1 MTWTIQNRL
10 PKRQAVLF
18 LLVLA
23 APCLVLTGLGLQV
36 SRQERQL
43 AERRAGEDRQ
53 RRLAQFRAD
62 LLAALERVKRQA
74 AAGRE
79 DGAAVLVAAVRD
91 GSLVLPFEDDPHAR
105 QFRHS
110 FEATAFGARIR
121 QAEQE
126 ELVARNFEG
135 AAEQYRAAIAESRR
149 PWEQAY
155 GSLLLARAQQKAGRQ
170 AEAMAQYRAVLHS
183 PAGFTDEYGI
193 PIALYASAPLLESG
207 ADRAEV
213 ARLLRTLAPGF
224 GRMASPALSM
234 IRELAA
240 KTGAADLLPELNRVI
255 RGQERAEAL
264 QADFAH
270 VLARLQADDPVW
282 IPYGEPAWLL
292 SLAARAG
299 REPALVAV
307 SVDRLRA
314 LLGRSAEDVRITQGK
329 EGDSL
334 GDSFPGLRAVV
345 QVGAPQSGALGRAF
359 LALALAFVVGLTL
372 VAGILLWRDARRDAR
387 LAELR
392 SQFISSVSHELRT
405 PLTSIRMFT
414 ESMRLD
420 DEMDPETRAQYL
432 DTVLRESERLSR
444 LVDNV
449 LRFARI
455 EQGRAAYDLQPASLA
470 EVVESAVRGFSRPAE
485 QAGFRLEVSVAPDLP
500 PVLADRDALEQAILN
515 LLGNAMKYSGAS
527 REIALRVER
536 DDGRAAIRVIDRGIG
551 IAPEEQ
557 ARIFERF
564 YRAGTAESRRIPGAG
579 LGLTLVDHIAKAHG
593 GGVSVE
599 SFPQAGSTFTIRI
612 PFAPE
617 RVEARAAISEQT

>member
-1 MTWTIQNRL
+1 LTWTIQSRL

-43 AERRAGEDRQ
+43 ADRRAGEDRQ

-74 AAGRE
+74 AAGR
-79 DGAAVLVAAVRD
+79 DDSGAVLLAAVHK

-105 QFRHS
+105 QFRQS
-110 FEATAFGARIR
+110 LEATAFGVRIR

-126 ELVARNFEG
+126 ELVARNFEK
-135 AAEQYRAAIAESRR
+135 AVEQYRAAIAESRH
-149 PWEQAY
+149 PWEQPYAR
-155 GSLLLARAQQKAGRQ
+155 LLLARAEQKAGRQ
-170 AEAMAQYRAVLHS
+170 AEALAQYTTVLRS
-183 PAGFTDEYGI
+183 PSELTDEFGI
-193 PIALYASAPLLESG
+193 PIALYASTPLLESG
-207 ADRAEV
+207 VGRSEV
-213 ARLLRTLAPGF
+213 AQFLRALAPDL
-224 GRMASPALSM
+224 GRMAAPALNM
-234 IRELAA
+234 IRELSGKA
-240 KTGAADLLPELNRVI
+240 GAPELLPELNRLI
-255 RGQERAEAL
+255 REREQAEAL
-264 QADFAH
+264 QADSAH
-270 VLARLQADDPVW
+270 ILARLQADDPVW
-282 IPYGEPAWLL
+282 IPYGEPAWLIG
-292 SLAARAG
+292 LAARAG
-299 REPALVAV
+299 GDPALVAV
-307 SVDRLRA
+307 SVDRLPA
-314 LLGRSAEDVRITQGK
+314 LLGRSAEGVRIAQGK

-334 GDSFPGLRAVV
+334 GDSFPGLRAIV
-345 QVGAPQSGALGRAF
+345 QVRAPQTGALGRAF

-372 VAGILLWRDARRDAR
+372 LAGFLLWRDVRRDAR

-405 PLTSIRMFT
+405 PLTSIRMFV

-432 DTVLRESERLSR
+432 DTVLHESERLSR

-455 EQGRAAYDLQPASLA
+455 EQSRAAYDLQPASLA
-470 EVVESAVRGFSRPAE
+470 EVVQGAVRSFSRPAE
-485 QAGFRLEVSVAPDLP
+485 QAGFRLEVIVAPDLP

-515 LLGNAMKYSGAS
+515 LMGNAMKYSGTS

-536 DDGRAAIRVIDRGIG
+536 DNGSAAIRVVDRGIG

-564 YRAGTAESRRIPGAG
+564 YRAGGAESRRIPGAG

-599 SFPQAGSTFTIRI
+599 SLPQAGSTFTIRI

-617 RVEARAAISEQT
+617 RIEARAAISERT